1 MKENEDIELE
11 NKKLKEEVEMY
22 LKAYENVLTEKILIQ
37 QEYENYKESIEEKM
51 KTKNQGI
58 YGNISVYNNKTDNTK
73 NKSEQEEISKL
84 IWEFQT
90 NLSIKDE
97 QIRILEEKNKQLENE
112 INLLKEKLGI
122 KNDDNKDNNNNN
134 DLNLFNE
141 EKNENNGGDDVLDT
155 DNNNE
160 KSEKILNMKD
170 LYSSTVLQKK
180 NKEIENKIKES
191 TIIKNRKKIEK
202 VNESVKIN
210 ST

>member
-84 IWEFQT
+84 IWEYQT

-97 QIRILEEKNKQLENE
+97 KIRILEEKNKQLETE

-122 KNDDNKDNNNNN
+122 KNDDNKDNNN

-180 NKEIENKIKES
+180 NKESYSI
-191 TIIKNRKKIEK
+191 
-202 VNESVKIN
+202 
-210 ST
+210 